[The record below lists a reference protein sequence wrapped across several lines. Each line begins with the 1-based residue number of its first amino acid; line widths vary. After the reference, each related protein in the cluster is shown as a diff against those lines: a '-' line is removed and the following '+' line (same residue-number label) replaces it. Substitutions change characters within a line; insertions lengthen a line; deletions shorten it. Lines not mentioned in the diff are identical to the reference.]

1 MSIQP
6 HLSFIMP
13 GRVAMMADDVATGSG
28 MGSAEGKMEVMAEAS
43 RVTLKDIAQ
52 RLGLSTAT
60 VSRSLSDTGEHR
72 DQTVRLVKETAKEMG
87 YIRNTAA
94 ADLVQGKSHALA
106 VILSNTKTNF
116 DSSIIEGIEQSAAER
131 NLDVLILHAGN
142 ADLQAQRRAITT
154 AVERAVRG
162 IILVSLELQDSL
174 IATIEQVGMDC
185 ISLSSFV
192 GGGRLPCITS
202 DDYQMGYEATQF
214 LIDQGHRRI
223 GLAGIPKHGSITLR
237 ISGYRQCLEDNSI
250 PYRESL
256 VFRGGCLYQDG
267 IAAMKRCLKTKEQI
281 TALIGASDLVAMGA
295 INQAR
300 DQGLDVPGDVSV
312 MSFDGTDIVEMVRPT
327 ITSVTQAFYRMGVE
341 GVKALLSGDK
351 PGSRF
356 LPFRIISRQSTGP
369 GPCLHGDHK

>member
-1 MSIQP
+1 
-6 HLSFIMP
+6 
-13 GRVAMMADDVATGSG
+13 MMADDVETGSD
-28 MGSAEGKMEVMAEAS
+28 MGSAEGKTEVMAEAS

-162 IILVSLELQDSL
+162 IILVSLELQESL

-267 IAAMKRCLKTKEQI
+267 IATMKHCLKSKEQI
-281 TALIGASDLVAMGA
+281 TALIGSSDLVAMGA

-312 MSFDGTDIVEMVRPT
+312 MSFDGTDIVDMVRPT
-327 ITSVTQAFYRMGVE
+327 ITSVTQAFHRMGVE

-351 PGSRF
+351 PNSLF

-369 GPCLHGDHK
+369 GPYLHGDHN